1 MTRGQRLKFGSTIV
15 CYHSIFNSMPPTRL
29 AETPAPA
36 RRRQALPSLP
46 LPPPEP
52 PRSARDVLLRS
63 WAGRLFI
70 VAVITKFLAALFR
83 VGGEPPAFI
92 QVLSSIATLAM
103 ATSLVYFIA
112 RLFIMIKRRLLWRV
126 RRKLILS
133 YIFIGVVPALLILF
147 FFLLGAAVFSM
158 NVSAYLFK
166 DGYDDVIRD
175 ASVLSDAAAVEIAR
189 MPAAAAETIARV
201 QRNGARTRNYA
212 SLSMLFVPAPGS
224 KLARVSAGEWKHAP
238 VPDDVPAW
246 VGAGGFEGT
255 VVVPDSET
263 ATGTSLV
270 IRSVKPAL
278 AGSTR
283 LGYVVADVP
292 VDGSLIDQL
301 YETTGIRSAVPEV
314 HASAPG
320 GALTEGARAAAPQ
333 PDEFVLFGRSVAFFD
348 AHEWLTGKNTRTTF
362 PMKYRLSEIYGR
374 LVTAQSA
381 QVGSM
386 SVAQAILSALI
397 LVAVLFLIIQMAALT
412 MGLALARS
420 ITSSIHELFMGTERV
435 RQGDFAHRI
444 EITTKDQLGEL
455 ADSFNQMTGSIENLL
470 LTAAE
475 KKRLEEELR
484 IAREIQMSLLP
495 RGPLEMPGL
504 GVTALC
510 VPAREVGG
518 DYYDFF
524 ILGPERVGIIIADVS
539 GKGTSAALY
548 MAELKGLL
556 LSLSQIHHS
565 PRKLLLEVNR
575 IISENLDSRSF
586 ITMTYAVLDLGK
598 GVMTYARAGHT
609 PLIYLPGPGAAVP
622 DAQILIPSGMVLG
635 LRIDGA
641 AEKFAELLEEEQ
653 IPLNNG
659 DVIVLYTD
667 GITEAMNSASDL
679 FGDHRLS
686 RIIEEHGHLESG
698 ELRERILREIEAFV
712 GSADQHDD
720 MTMILM
726 KIDRAEVA
734 RVAV

>member
-1 MTRGQRLKFGSTIV
+1 M
-15 CYHSIFNSMPPTRL
+15 
-29 AETPAPA
+29 
-36 RRRQALPSLP
+36 
-46 LPPPEP
+46 PPPEP

-175 ASVLSDAAAVEIAR
+175 TSVLSDAAAVEIAR
-189 MPAAAAETIARV
+189 MPASAAETIARV

-212 SLSMLFVPAPGS
+212 SLSMLFLPAAGS

-238 VPDDVPAW
+238 VPDDVPVW
-246 VGAGGFEGT
+246 VGASGFEGT

-320 GALTEGARAAAPQ
+320 GALAEGARAAAPQ

-348 AHEWLTGKNTRTTF
+348 AHEWLTGKNMRTTF

-470 LTAAE
+470 QTAAE

-484 IAREIQMSLLP
+484 IARQIQMSLLP

-524 ILGPERVGIIIADVS
+524 TARPRTGRHHHCRRVGEGHVRGVVHGGAQGSPALAQPDPPFTAQTAARGQPDHLRESRQPQLHHHDLCRPRSRQGRDDIRQGRPYAPHLPSRPGRSPFRMHRSSSRTAWSSDCVS
-539 GKGTSAALY
+539 TA
-548 MAELKGLL
+548 
-556 LSLSQIHHS
+556 
-565 PRKLLLEVNR
+565 PRKSSPSCSRKNR
-575 IISENLDSRSF
+575 SR
-586 ITMTYAVLDLGK
+586 
-598 GVMTYARAGHT
+598 
-609 PLIYLPGPGAAVP
+609 
-622 DAQILIPSGMVLG
+622 
-635 LRIDGA
+635 
-641 AEKFAELLEEEQ
+641 
-653 IPLNNG
+653 
-659 DVIVLYTD
+659 
-667 GITEAMNSASDL
+667 
-679 FGDHRLS
+679 
-686 RIIEEHGHLESG
+686 
-698 ELRERILREIEAFV
+698 
-712 GSADQHDD
+712 
-720 MTMILM
+720 
-726 KIDRAEVA
+726 
-734 RVAV
+734 